1 MRPAGITLPGNAVRV
16 PPLVTVA
23 GSNTCVVNSLK
34 SPARIFSVGT
44 V

>member
-1 MRPAGITLPGNAVRV
+1 MRPEGIVLPAKAVRA
-16 PPLVTVA
+16 PALVTVA
-23 GSNTCVVNSLK
+23 GSNTWVVNSLK